1 MVLCYSENNQIC
13 FLNMETA
20 NRDPYERQSTKNY
33 LF

>member
-13 FLNMETA
+13 FVNIQTG
-20 NRDPYERQSTKNY
+20 NQDPYERQSTKNC